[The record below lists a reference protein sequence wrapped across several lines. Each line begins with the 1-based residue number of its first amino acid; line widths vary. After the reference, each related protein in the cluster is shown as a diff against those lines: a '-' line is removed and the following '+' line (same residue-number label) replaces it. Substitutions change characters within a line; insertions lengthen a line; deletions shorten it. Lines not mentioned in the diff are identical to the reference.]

1 MKSRRGPLALG
12 LGLIVVLVASCSY
25 SPHFVSGVTQCA
37 DSPPLC
43 PGGFV
48 CDTVAG
54 VCVTSLGGNDAAT
67 DTSHGDALADHITIA
82 DTGADTGGTSDART
96 DAGASDT
103 RPPDAAP
110 DAGCTANIA
119 TSSDNCGACGHS
131 CGGGMC
137 MMGVCQATTVA
148 GVTGATSISVDAT
161 QIYFTTGTKVLA
173 CPKSGCVVAP
183 FQIDD
188 MGMAGYSTWAVNV
201 ANGNLFF
208 MSAPTQAGTEH
219 DDLFACP
226 LAGCPSPPPIVGMAM
241 PYGVNYLANAGDDV
255 YWSDDQAK
263 KTFQRAC
270 QANAPTTMCGNTVAV
285 LNESIA
291 PHLLAGSAG
300 TEFYF
305 VDAAGLQKCP
315 YAGCPGTPP
324 VPTPT
329 VLTTMVPTGV
339 VAYGGLLWL
348 QFGDTMHTLNG
359 AIRTCTPIDCDAML
373 PKNFIANRDPISGLT
388 VDAQGVYWLE
398 DSNIYFCPRTGCV
411 GGARLLA
418 GGLVPTANPGFNA
431 HPIVTDD
438 AFVYWIQDAAGTVMR
453 IAK

>member
-1 MKSRRGPLALG
+1 MRARR
-12 LGLIVVLVASCSY
+12 S
-25 SPHFVSGVTQCA
+25 
-37 DSPPLC
+37 
-43 PGGFV
+43 
-48 CDTVAG
+48 
-54 VCVTSLGGNDAAT
+54 
-67 DTSHGDALADHITIA
+67 
-82 DTGADTGGTSDART
+82 
-96 DAGASDT
+96 
-103 RPPDAAP
+103 
-110 DAGCTANIA
+110 
-119 TSSDNCGACGHS
+119 
-131 CGGGMC
+131 
-137 MMGVCQATTVA
+137 TTV
-148 GVTGATSISVDAT
+148 T
-161 QIYFTTGTKVLA
+161 
-173 CPKSGCVVAP
+173 
-183 FQIDD
+183 
-188 MGMAGYSTWAVNV
+188 
-201 ANGNLFF
+201 
-208 MSAPTQAGTEH
+208 
-219 DDLFACP
+219 
-226 LAGCPSPPPIVGMAM
+226 
-241 PYGVNYLANAGDDV
+241 
-255 YWSDDQAK
+255 
-263 KTFQRAC
+263 
-270 QANAPTTMCGNTVAV
+270 V

-329 VLTTMVPTGV
+329 VLTTMVPTGI
-339 VAYGGLLWL
+339 VAYGGLLYL

-359 AIRTCTPIDCDAML
+359 AIRTCNPVDCDAMP

-418 GGLVPTANPGFNA
+418 SGLVPGANASFNA

>member
-1 MKSRRGPLALG
+1 MASPRASLAVTLG
-12 LGLIVVLVASCSY
+12 AFAILIASCSY
-25 SPHFVSGVTQCA
+25 SPHFVSGLTQCA

-48 CDTVAG
+48 CDTAAG
-54 VCVTSLGGNDAAT
+54 VCVNSLSDNDAAT
-67 DTSHGDALADHITIA
+67 DATHGDAVADHITIA
-82 DTGADTGGTSDART
+82 DAGADSGSTPDAPP
-96 DAGASDT
+96 DT
-103 RPPDAAP
+103 HGPDAAP

-137 MMGVCQATTVA
+137 NLGVCQPTTVA

-161 QIYFTTGTKVLA
+161 QIYFTSGTKILA
-173 CPKSGCVVAP
+173 CPKSGCVVQP
-183 FQIDD
+183 FQVDD
-188 MGMAGYSTWAVNV
+188 MGMGGYSTWAVNV

-219 DDLFACP
+219 DDLFECP
-226 LAGCPSPPPIVGMAM
+226 LTGCPSPAPIVGMAM

-263 KTFQRAC
+263 KTFRRAC
-270 QANAPTTMCGNTVAV
+270 PANSGMCDTTLAPATV
-285 LNESIA
+285 LNESIS

-300 TEFYF
+300 TELYF

-329 VLTTMVPTGV
+329 VLTTMIPTGV
-339 VAYGGLLWL
+339 VAYGGLLYL
-348 QFGDTMHTLNG
+348 QFGDTSHTLNG
-359 AIRTCTPIDCDAML
+359 AIRTCNPIDCYAMV

-388 VDAQGVYWLE
+388 VDAQGVYWVE
-398 DSNIYFCPRTGCV
+398 DTNIYFCPRTGCV
-411 GGARLLA
+411 GGPRMLA
-418 GGLVPTANPGFNA
+418 VGLVPGPNSGFNA

>member
-43 PGGFV
+43 PSGFV
-48 CDTVAG
+48 CDTAAG
-54 VCVTSLGGNDAAT
+54 VCVTLLGGNDAAT

-329 VLTTMVPTGV
+329 VLTTMVP
-339 VAYGGLLWL
+339 AAW
-348 QFGDTMHTLNG
+348 
-359 AIRTCTPIDCDAML
+359 
-373 PKNFIANRDPISGLT
+373 S
-388 VDAQGVYWLE
+388 
-398 DSNIYFCPRTGCV
+398 
-411 GGARLLA
+411 
-418 GGLVPTANPGFNA
+418 PTAACCGCSSA
-431 HPIVTDD
+431 TRC
-438 AFVYWIQDAAGTVMR
+438 TR
-453 IAK
+453 

>member
-1 MKSRRGPLALG
+1 MSSRASLAVALG
-12 LGLIVVLVASCSY
+12 AIALLVASCSY
-25 SPHFVSGVTQCA
+25 SPHYVSGVTQCA
-37 DSPPLC
+37 DTPPLC
-43 PGGFV
+43 PSGFV
-48 CDTVAG
+48 CDTAAG
-54 VCVTSLGGNDAAT
+54 VCVTSLSSNDAAVDADHGDVPADHVADAGT
-67 DTSHGDALADHITIA
+67 DTGGTTDARA
-82 DTGADTGGTSDART
+82 DTGAG
-96 DAGASDT
+96 DT

-137 MMGVCQATTVA
+137 SLGVCQPTTVA
-148 GVTGATSISVDAT
+148 GVTAATSISVDTT
-161 QIYFTTGTKVLA
+161 QIYFTSGTKILA
-173 CPKSGCVVAP
+173 CPKSGCVLAP
-183 FQIDD
+183 TQLDD
-188 MGMAGYSTWAVNV
+188 MGMGGYSTWAVNV
-201 ANGNLFF
+201 TNGNLFF
-208 MSAPTQAGTEH
+208 MSAPTQQGTEH
-219 DDLFACP
+219 DDLFECP
-226 LAGCPSPPPIVGMAM
+226 LTGCPSPPAIIGPAM

-270 QANAPTTMCGNTVAV
+270 QANSGFAMCGNTVTV
-285 LNESIA
+285 LNESIS

-300 TEFYF
+300 TAFYF

-329 VLTTMVPTGV
+329 VLTTMIPTGV
-339 VAYGGLLWL
+339 VAYGGLLYL

-359 AIRTCTPIDCDAML
+359 AIRTCTPIDCDAMP
-373 PKNFIANRDPISGLT
+373 PKNFIANRDPISALT
-388 VDAQGVYWLE
+388 VDAQGVYWME

-411 GGARLLA
+411 GGARMLA
-418 GGLVPTANPGFNA
+418 TGLVPGPSPGFNA